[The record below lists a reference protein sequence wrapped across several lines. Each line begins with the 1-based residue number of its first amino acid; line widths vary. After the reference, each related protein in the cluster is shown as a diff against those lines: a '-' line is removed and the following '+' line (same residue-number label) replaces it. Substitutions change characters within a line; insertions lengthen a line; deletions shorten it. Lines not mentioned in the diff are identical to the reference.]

1 MHLFYLACQA
11 LLLGQHAHSHQ
22 NIYDKYLLL
31 LCNCLEVYHKQF
43 QNNSFDRIVLIDMVT
58 RSFINNSAFVHC
70 VTVIYKNLH
79 AYSID
84 ADTIS

>member
-11 LLLGQHAHSHQ
+11 LQLGQHANSHQ

-43 QNNSFDRIVLIDMVT
+43 QNDSFDRIVLIT
-58 RSFINNSAFVHC
+58 RRIINNSAFVHC
-70 VTVIYKNLH
+70 VTFIYKNLH

>member
-43 QNNSFDRIVLIDMVT
+43 QNNSFDRIVT
-58 RSFINNSAFVHC
+58 RRIIKNSAFVHC

>member
-43 QNNSFDRIVLIDMVT
+43 QNKSFDRIVLILRAIKT
-58 RSFINNSAFVHC
+58 KNSFIFILS
-70 VTVIYKNLH
+70 Y
-79 AYSID
+79 
-84 ADTIS
+84 